1 MFLAT
6 PEILAAGTSH
16 GRIAM
21 WKMVVQPSA
30 SRSDAKAQWQLQTPT
45 EVDGNVIQL
54 QVLYGGAF
62 CNRMLLLF
70 KLLCVCI
77 D

>member
-1 MFLAT
+1 
-6 PEILAAGTSH
+6 
-16 GRIAM
+16 M
-21 WKMVVQPSA
+21 WKMVVQLSA

-62 CNRMLLLF
+62 CPRMLLLF